1 MLSRMQNLEMWL
13 EPLAEE
19 LNYSEQDITGV
30 KNNEIFNDTV
40 RRMGGLDILIISSG
54 IGFEND
60 EFEWNLEKQTI
71 NVNVIGFSEIVN
83 IGYNYFQK
91 QTFGHIVGISSIAA
105 IRGIGSCPA
114 YSASKAYISNYL
126 EALRKKAKNQIVK
139 IQVTEIIPGF
149 VDTEMAK
156 GKGLFWVAPIEKAAS
171 QILQA
176 IDNKATVAYITKRW
190 RLIAFLLKF
199 IPRTI
204 YDRI

>member
-1 MLSRMQNLEMWL
+1 MQNLEMWL